1 MKDYHAKKF
10 TNFITMPDGIE
21 NEMWDDVANLV
32 SEVESLACSLRSK
45 LEELADTMRC
55 NDVELGEDCVGPY
68 EVEDYANSV
77 ADIEEYFDY
86 ESDKDND

>member
-1 MKDYHAKKF
+1 MEDYKAKKF

-21 NEMWDDVANLV
+21 NENWDEVASLV

-45 LEELADTMRC
+45 LEELADTMRMC
-55 NDVELGEDCVGPY
+55 DAELGEDCVGPY

-77 ADIEEYFDY
+77 ADIEEYF